1 MRAVAWTLV
10 SGLLACEA
18 ERPATVFPDRDAA
31 PAADTGGASAPD
43 ASLGDGVFRADG
55 QWLLFI
61 QDRYCLYAAGQS
73 VDYLIWA
80 WYLAELTPLGPGAT
94 GDEIYVR
101 QRLQMCGE
109 EMSPVVGGLQT
120 YVPAAIPANLP
131 VQVVDAFALGRRP
144 GSTWLSQELVELWGV
159 GDLPVDAPMPETA
172 DDPAVV
178 DQDGDG
184 SPGVTITIGNGFCDV
199 YLAQRT
205 RYRVRGALVNE
216 HRIEGSVWSEVNQ
229 QVLGA
234 TLPFCASENQ
244 LEPAPDGTRVVL
256 QRIDGRNGGRD
267 LDADGDGA
275 VSCAEV
281 LAARDDLLAAGTVV
295 KDAPD
300 TARCR

>member
-1 MRAVAWTLV
+1 MRAVMWTLV
-10 SGLLACEA
+10 GGLLACEA
-18 ERPATVFPDRDAA
+18 ERPASAFADRDAA
-31 PAADTGGASAPD
+31 LAVDAGAGSEPD
-43 ASLGDGVFRADG
+43 ASRGDGVFRADG

-73 VDYLIWA
+73 VDYLVWA

-94 GDEIYVR
+94 GDELYVR

-120 YVPAAIPANLP
+120 YVPAAIPASLP
-131 VQVVDAFALGRRP
+131 EQVVDAFALGRRP
-144 GSTWLSQELVELWGV
+144 GDTWLSQELVELWGV
-159 GDLPVDAPMPETA
+159 GDLSVDTPLPESA

-184 SPGVTITIGNGFCDV
+184 APGVTITIGNDFCDV
-199 YLAQRT
+199 HLVQRT
-205 RYRVRGALVNE
+205 RYRIRGALVSE
-216 HRIEGSVWSEVNQ
+216 HRVEGAVWSQVNQ

-281 LAARDDLLAAGTVV
+281 LAAREDLVGAGTVV